1 MRKVIATQH
10 FFEFPDLNSEIDGIY
25 FVSNRHKKSNTI
37 WCWTFCIEGGFEQL
51 NAARMS
57 AAGDGSTEPNLYFCP
72 VGRNANESVL
82 PCSNTGKA
90 VLSECPVD
98 TRYQPGFSAEKRIR
112 PPPPQ
117 KDQSFW
123 IGLFS
128 IVLRK
133 VNLTFPFLCAIF
145 GK

>member
-37 WCWTFCIEGGFEQL
+37 WCWTFCIESGFEQL

-82 PCSNTGKA
+82 PCWMFCRNRRGSPEVNYLLYGK
-90 VLSECPVD
+90 
-98 TRYQPGFSAEKRIR
+98 
-112 PPPPQ
+112 
-117 KDQSFW
+117 
-123 IGLFS
+123 
-128 IVLRK
+128 
-133 VNLTFPFLCAIF
+133 LT
-145 GK
+145 